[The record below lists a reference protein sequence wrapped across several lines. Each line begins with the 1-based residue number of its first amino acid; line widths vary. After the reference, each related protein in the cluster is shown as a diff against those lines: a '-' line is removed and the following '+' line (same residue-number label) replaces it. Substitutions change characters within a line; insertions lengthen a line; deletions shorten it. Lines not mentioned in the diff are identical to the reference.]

1 MKSVFTTLFIT
12 LSVISVA
19 NADYYHGY
27 YRTSHLDRAY
37 FWAVIALVFFV
48 CSLIG
53 KAFKKIKES
62 TEIKVKKE
70 KTTPFKVE
78 IVNNEKYITLKKA
91 ERVAF
96 LRDLKKQTVSE
107 LTKQKKEL
115 EKENDKLS
123 DIPADVAK
131 YIKAKDTSSLENSI
145 SDLESKLLAVEEL
158 IEAETGKTKQ
168 TKNSSS
174 KNYVDDEDW

>member
-1 MKSVFTTLFIT
+1 MKKLFTTLFIA

-19 NADYYHGY
+19 NADYYHSY
-27 YRTSHLDRAY
+27 SRTSHLDRAY
-37 FWAVIALVFFV
+37 FWAVVALVFFV

-53 KAFKKIKES
+53 KAFKKVKES
-62 TEIKVKKE
+62 TETKVKKA
-70 KTTPFKVE
+70 KATPFKVE

-96 LRDLKKQTVSE
+96 LQGLKKQTVSE

-115 EKENDKLS
+115 EKESNKLS

-131 YIKAKDTSSLENSI
+131 YIKAKDTSSLEKSI
-145 SDLESKLLAVEEL
+145 SDLENKLLAIDEL
-158 IEAETGKTKQ
+158 IEAETATPKKKQ
-168 TKNSSS
+168 TTST
-174 KNYVDDEDW
+174 YDYWD

>member
-1 MKSVFTTLFIT
+1 MKSVFTTLFIA

-37 FWAVIALVFFV
+37 FWAVVALVFFV

-53 KAFKKIKES
+53 KAFKKVKES
-62 TEIKVKKE
+62 TETKVKKE
-70 KTTPFKVE
+70 KATPFKVE

-115 EKENDKLS
+115 KKESDKLS

-131 YIKAKDTSSLENSI
+131 YIKTKDTSSLERSI
-145 SDLESKLLAVEEL
+145 SDLENKLLAIDEL
-158 IEAETGKTKQ
+158 IEAETATSPKKQ
-168 TKNSSS
+168 TTST
-174 KNYVDDEDW
+174 YDYWD